1 MFPHFSTSCQ
11 KRRLPKGRAFLL
23 SCLPL
28 SSCGMNRVQIRLQLL
43 GDRPRLLKLLS
54 AARVAAAHSMPA
66 VCSRRAS
73 WSLWASPLHFCCY
86 ELLRVATRLA
96 HISFQPPSL
105 PNEWCVRLFERLV
118 CEMLLGSKVDAACE
132 TVLTTSHATENETML
147 WKCGRHL
154 GCLWLGIGGHQPL
167 GHGTHRSTASSAE
180 YWHISFLCVC
190 AGMVPASTSFLREQA
205 DRSNPICCFLTKPI
219 RGFESA

>member
-1 MFPHFSTSCQ
+1 
-11 KRRLPKGRAFLL
+11 
-23 SCLPL
+23 
-28 SSCGMNRVQIRLQLL
+28 
-43 GDRPRLLKLLS
+43 
-54 AARVAAAHSMPA
+54 
-66 VCSRRAS
+66 
-73 WSLWASPLHFCCY
+73 
-86 ELLRVATRLA
+86 
-96 HISFQPPSL
+96 
-105 PNEWCVRLFERLV
+105 
-118 CEMLLGSKVDAACE
+118 MLLGSKVDAACE

-167 GHGTHRSTASSAE
+167 GHGTHRSTAWSAE

-205 DRSNPICCFLTKPI
+205 DCSNPICCFLTKPI